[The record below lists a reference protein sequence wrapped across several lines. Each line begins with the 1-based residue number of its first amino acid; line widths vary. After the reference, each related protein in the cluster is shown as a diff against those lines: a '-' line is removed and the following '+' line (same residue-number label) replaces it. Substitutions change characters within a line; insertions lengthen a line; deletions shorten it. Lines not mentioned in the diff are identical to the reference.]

1 MFIFAPILS
10 CTSSMHEQ
18 RQNNLQD
25 WSSSDA
31 IKQYIFCSISRDLRV
46 DRRLPIGTGT
56 IGEFLIEI
64 PALNSIDCGNFER
77 HTNPKAFWEWIM
89 TLIRTQLGSSFQV
102 LWKTQTSALPS
113 AIRPFTFSQW
123 RHIHS
128 RPNPLRV
135 FEYSMSSKYIAPKTT
150 LGLRIV
156 NSNFPWLLFRR

>member
-1 MFIFAPILS
+1 MFIFAPILP
-10 CTSSMHEQ
+10 CTSSMHEFSNDWSI

-46 DRRLPIGTGT
+46 DRRLPIGTGA

-89 TLIRTQLGSSFQV
+89 TLSYEPNLDQAFKCCERRKLRLSRVRSDHLRSVNDVISTLD
-102 LWKTQTSALPS
+102 P
-113 AIRPFTFSQW
+113 
-123 RHIHS
+123 IHS
-128 RPNPLRV
+128 EFLNIQWAQNISLRKPHLDY
-135 FEYSMSSKYIAPKTT
+135 E
-150 LGLRIV
+150 
-156 NSNFPWLLFRR
+156 